1 MGYQQPPRFQEGR
14 QGNDGGRD
22 YRWSHPPGEV
32 VMEQESSLYL
42 GFDPGGGRR
51 FDGND
56 RLAQDLPLAKVP
68 MGAPPSS
75 RVSATTPGSS
85 LV

>member
-1 MGYQQPPRFQEGR
+1 
-14 QGNDGGRD
+14 
-22 YRWSHPPGEV
+22 
-32 VMEQESSLYL
+32 MEQESSLYL